1 MQYAPENVENHVCA
15 HTKQT
20 QTGLAHAQSA
30 LLYDGEKG
38 QAGAPWK
45 LVTASLP
52 RQRLENGVHNSLFF
66 FFFPATSQPMEFLG
80 QGSESS
86 YSCDLYHSCRNARSL
101 IQCATKEIS
110 RQFQYV
116 TRNIQELVQICRS
129 NHTCNFSVS
138 TELVAHKDTKGL
150 LPPGTSW
157 ERKD

>member
-1 MQYAPENVENHVCA
+1 MQYTPENVENHVCA

-66 FFFPATSQPMEFLG
+66 FF
-80 QGSESS
+80 SS
-86 YSCDLYHSCRNARSL
+86 HLTAYGVPGPGFR
-101 IQCATKEIS
+101 I
-110 RQFQYV
+110 
-116 TRNIQELVQICRS
+116 ELQ
-129 NHTCNFSVS
+129 
-138 TELVAHKDTKGL
+138 L
-150 LPPGTSW
+150 
-157 ERKD
+157 

>member
-66 FFFPATSQPMEFLG
+66 FFQPPHSLWSSWARVQNRATV
-80 QGSESS
+80 
-86 YSCDLYHSCRNARSL
+86 
-101 IQCATKEIS
+101 
-110 RQFQYV
+110 V
-116 TRNIQELVQICRS
+116 TY
-129 NHTCNFSVS
+129 T
-138 TELVAHKDTKGL
+138 TAAGMPD
-150 LPPGTSW
+150 P
-157 ERKD
+157 